1 MISNTYT
8 CAVENIHAPASAVE
22 RALREAKRRAAA
34 PPPPQ
39 HINSRVIAA
48 AASLVLV
55 SAASATAYLYFD
67 RAQPPITSH
76 IAVGETQATQPQ
88 NDPEQPTETTKPS
101 TAKAATETATEA
113 AQSATDATTQPQNTA
128 DNHSPAPTAGS
139 ASKPT
144 EAAAEKPTEK
154 PTPHTGNTIPT
165 PEEVQIDSSQLGRD
179 GKLFFLIAPT
189 AMNHIDDPAA
199 FTDDHLLYIETK
211 WGVVTVNE
219 FKPLTLNVFEP
230 YGHSTV
236 STPDSA
242 APDTETL
249 SSPQAA
255 VKYHYYYYNS
265 DGTIL
270 YGGVVYR

>member
-67 RAQPPITSH
+67 RAHPPVTPH
-76 IAVGETQATQPQ
+76 IAVGESQATQPQ
-88 NDPEQPTETTKPS
+88 NDPEQPTDTTKPS
-101 TAKAATETATEA
+101 TAKAATETATES
-113 AQSATDATTQPQNTA
+113 AQSASEATTQPQNTA

-139 ASKPT
+139 TVKPT
-144 EAAAEKPTEK
+144 EAAAEK

-189 AMNHIDDPAA
+189 AMNRIDDPAA

-211 WGVVTVNE
+211 WGVVTVND
-219 FKPLTLNVFEP
+219 FKPLTLTVFEP
-230 YGHSTV
+230 YGHSGT

-242 APDTETL
+242 TSGTTNPA
-249 SSPQAA
+249 SSGAA

>member
-76 IAVGETQATQPQ
+76 IAVGESQATQPQ

-101 TAKAATETATEA
+101 TAKAATETATES
-113 AQSATDATTQPQNTA
+113 AQSASEATTQPQNTA

-139 ASKPT
+139 TVKPT
-144 EAAAEKPTEK
+144 EAAAEK

-189 AMNHIDDPAA
+189 AMNRIDDPAA

-211 WGVVTVNE
+211 WGVVTVND
-219 FKPLTLNVFEP
+219 FKPLTLTVFEP
-230 YGHSTV
+230 YGHSGT

-242 APDTETL
+242 TSGTTNPA
-249 SSPQAA
+249 SSGAA